1 MPRWRVT
8 PSASTIPEIAVPG
21 YPEFARQPWLSMSL
35 DLICLASRLIVL
47 KPIKVKELL
56 KILRQHGCEE
66 VRQVGS
72 YLIGRYGNSTAVLVI
87 HGKEVA
93 PGTLRNIRETLE
105 SCLGKGWIK

>member
-1 MPRWRVT
+1 M
-8 PSASTIPEIAVPG
+8 
-21 YPEFARQPWLSMSL
+21 
-35 DLICLASRLIVL
+35 

-72 YLIGRYGNSTAVLVI
+72 HLIVRCGKCTAVLVI
-87 HGKEVA
+87 HEKEVA

-105 SCLGKGWIK
+105 PCLGKGWIK